1 MPSLV
6 PTFRLNPEFTK
17 RWQAAIHELAAVA
30 KKESPENIH
39 KLVTL
44 SARRFVKNVAN
55 ITPPAT
61 GLADSSAK
69 KRGEAAILVDL
80 LKLAIPA
87 TVAGSARAAREA
99 LTTAEELM
107 AAHERAR
114 RGAAG
119 RVNPRNRKEKLFVSQ
134 STFNRV
140 LTALQARVGWL
151 AAGLNAAAERLGF
164 HLPAWIRRHGQRFG
178 AIEVAATASSIRVR
192 VVQNVPYAD
201 DVRGYARRWDF
212 ALLKEIHALE
222 AQVKAI
228 HQRATHRARGH
239 LK

>member
-69 KRGEAAILVDL
+69 KRGEAAILGDL
-80 LKLAIPA
+80 LKIALPV
-87 TVAGSARAAREA
+87 TVAGSAGELRSAREI
-99 LTTAEELM
+99 LSNAEELL
-107 AAHERAR
+107 AAHDHAAR
-114 RGAAG
+114 QAG
-119 RVNPRNRKEKLFVSQ
+119 RIDRRNGREKLLVSQ
-134 STFNRV
+134 TVFNRV
-140 LTALQARVGWL
+140 LAMIQRRVGWL
-151 AAGLNAAAERLGF
+151 A
-164 HLPAWIRRHGQRFG
+164 
-178 AIEVAATASSIRVR
+178 
-192 VVQNVPYAD
+192 
-201 DVRGYARRWDF
+201 
-212 ALLKEIHALE
+212 
-222 AQVKAI
+222 
-228 HQRATHRARGH
+228 
-239 LK
+239 